1 MDKKAIK
8 IVVSLILLV
17 ISMIIEMT
25 TFKVE
30 EILKIILLLVSYL
43 LVGFDVLKE
52 AIENILHGKVFDEN
66 FLMSIATIGAII
78 IGEYPEAVAVMLFY
92 QIGEYL
98 QEKAVQNSKKS
109 ITELMKIRP
118 DYANLKVGNKVIKK
132 SPNEV
137 KIGDIIEVKPGEKI
151 PLDGIILSGESLID
165 TSALTGES
173 IPRTVKK
180 DDTILSGCVNQNGV
194 LEIKVTKEYGE
205 STVNKILNLV
215 ENASSKKAKTENFI
229 TKFSK
234 YYTPIVVIL
243 ALIIAIIVPII
254 TRQEFSTW
262 IYRALTFLV
271 VSCPCALVISIP
283 LSFFS
288 GIGANSKNGILVK
301 GSNYLEMLTKVDT
314 IVFDKT
320 GTLTKGVFKVQNIS
334 CEKGFSKEEILRY
347 AAYCESSS
355 NHPISL
361 SIQKEYGKNIERQK
375 IRSINEISGKG
386 IISIIEDEN
395 KEIKIACGNI
405 KLMHDLG
412 INIKIIEKIG
422 TIVYVA
428 INDKYAGKLV
438 IKDEIKED
446 SKKAIEK
453 LKNIGVHKIVMLTGD
468 KKEIAQEVAKELK
481 IDEVYSELLPTD
493 KVEKI
498 EELIKYKLN
507 EKTALGFVGD
517 GINDAPVLARAD
529 IGIAMGGL
537 GSDAAIEAAD
547 IVIMN
552 DEPLKIKT
560 AISISRK
567 TLKIAYQNII
577 FAILVK
583 VLILLFSTLGI
594 ATMWMAVFA
603 DVGVT
608 IIAILNALRILKN
621 REN

>member
-1 MDKKAIK
+1 MDKKALRI
-8 IVVSLILLV
+8 IVSLILFV
-17 ISMIIEMT
+17 ISIIIEMT
-25 TFKVE
+25 TLSIG
-30 EILKIILLLVSYL
+30 EILKTILLLISYL
-43 LVGFDVLKE
+43 LVGFEVLKE
-52 AIENILHGKVFDEN
+52 AIENILHGEVFDEN

-118 DYANLKVGNKVIKK
+118 DYANLKIGNEVIKK
-132 SPNEV
+132 SPNDI

-151 PLDGIILSGESLID
+151 PLDGIILSGESMID

-173 IPRTVKK
+173 IPRTVKR
-180 DDTILSGCVNQNGV
+180 DDTILSGCINQNGI
-194 LEIKVTKEYGE
+194 LNIRVTKEYGE

-234 YYTPIVVIL
+234 YYTPVVVIL
-243 ALIIAIIVPII
+243 ALVIAIIVPII

-288 GIGANSKNGILVK
+288 GIGANSRNGILVK
-301 GSNYLEMLTKVDT
+301 GSNYLEMLARVDT

-320 GTLTKGVFKVQNIS
+320 GTLTKGLFKVQSIN

-347 AAYCESSS
+347 SAYCESSS
-355 NHPISL
+355 NHPISSL
-361 SIQKEYGKNIERQK
+361 IQKEYGKNIKRQK
-375 IRSINEISGKG
+375 IKSINEISGKG

-405 KLMHDLG
+405 KLMQDLG
-412 INIKIIEKIG
+412 IYIEETETIG

-428 INDKYAGKLV
+428 INDNYAGNLV

-446 SKKAIEK
+446 SKVVIEK

-468 KKEIAQEVAKELK
+468 KKAIAQEVAKELK

-493 KVEKI
+493 KVEKV
-498 EELIKYKLN
+498 EELINGKSN
-507 EKTALGFVGD
+507 EKTMIAFVGD

-552 DEPLKIKT
+552 DKPLKIKT

-567 TLKIAYQNII
+567 TLRIAYQNII

-583 VLILLFSTLGI
+583 VLILLLSTLGI

-621 REN
+621 WEN